1 MSAAAAV
8 RMGPLHDRDQLW
20 FGFLTKAAEG
30 DRDAFAALYDATS
43 SLVYSL
49 VLRILNNPA
58 DAEEVTLDVYIQ
70 AWRDAKRFDSSRG
83 GVGAW
88 LVTIA
93 RSRALDR
100 IRAHE
105 SRQKREALP
114 LVCEIQSNVPSP
126 EDLSAMSQDRR
137 AVSAAMAA
145 LSAEQREVIELAYFR
160 GMSQSEMA
168 EHLKLPLGTVKTRVR
183 LAMIRLREL
192 IGGWKA

>member
-8 RMGPLHDRDQLW
+8 RMGALHDRDQLW
-20 FGFLTKAAEG
+20 FGFLARAAEG
-30 DRDAFAALYDATS
+30 DRDAFGALYDATS

-49 VLRILNNPA
+49 VFRILNNPA
-58 DAEEVTLDVYIQ
+58 DAEEVTLDVYMQ
-70 AWRDAKRFDSSRG
+70 AWRDARRFDSSRG

-100 IRAHE
+100 IRSHE
-105 SRQKREALP
+105 SRQKREAPP
-114 LVCEIQSNVPSP
+114 LEYDIQSDVPTP
-126 EDLSAMSQDRR
+126 EELSAMSQDRR

-168 EHLKLPLGTVKTRVR
+168 EHLNLPLGTVKTRVR